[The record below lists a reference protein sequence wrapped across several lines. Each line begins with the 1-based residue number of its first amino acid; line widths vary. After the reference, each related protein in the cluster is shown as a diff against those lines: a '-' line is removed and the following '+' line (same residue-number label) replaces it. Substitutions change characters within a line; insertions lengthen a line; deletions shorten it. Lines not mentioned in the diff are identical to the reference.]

1 MHFRSFP
8 WSETRP
14 IFFGAVPFFV
24 LYRRS
29 KPQPQFTITAK
40 LAIEVQDC
48 SFYDTRTFSRWISI
62 WKKWIFMKCCKNFT
76 KKLGAITKW
85 MEMFF
90 QCSWTDWIKE
100 SKFKI
105 FNFMIRAHFP
115 GEYRFDKKWI
125 FMNYCKMFTK
135 KWEPTLSGVT
145 SNELNQRKKD
155 EPFEAKSSFC
165 RRRVLFDWRRLAY
178 RPYVKNGV
186 HHDWFSA
193 PPPPTDHRRNG
204 YYDAAA
210 SSGDYYDRF
219 YSYDLEEATRPR
231 SLGQGQIRV
240 SGRQA
245 EISCLFPAHLDIVSV
260 SWPTPVVEFC
270 KHTGTRRRPFPRSMY
285 GVEASVA
292 LIVDTDT

>member
-1 MHFRSFP
+1 
-8 WSETRP
+8 
-14 IFFGAVPFFV
+14 
-24 LYRRS
+24 
-29 KPQPQFTITAK
+29 
-40 LAIEVQDC
+40 
-48 SFYDTRTFSRWISI
+48 
-62 WKKWIFMKCCKNFT
+62 
-76 KKLGAITKW
+76 
-85 MEMFF
+85 
-90 QCSWTDWIKE
+90 
-100 SKFKI
+100 
-105 FNFMIRAHFP
+105 
-115 GEYRFDKKWI
+115 
-125 FMNYCKMFTK
+125 MNYCKMFIK

-245 EISCLFPAHLDIVSV
+245 EISCHFPAHLDIVSNV
-260 SWPTPVVEFC
+260 IWQRIDDGSSGSGSYYWHGGDRLHSDGRTTIRQYPTGSTLYIADFGVRDFGLYRCSASQSVYVRGRSAP
-270 KHTGTRRRPFPRSMY
+270 TTRTLYQQVFFE
-285 GVEASVA
+285 G
-292 LIVDTDT
+292 LNN